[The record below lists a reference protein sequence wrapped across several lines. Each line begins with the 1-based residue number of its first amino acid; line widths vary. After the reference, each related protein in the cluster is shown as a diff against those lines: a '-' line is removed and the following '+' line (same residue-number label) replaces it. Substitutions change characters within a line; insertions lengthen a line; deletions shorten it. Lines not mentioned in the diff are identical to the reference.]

1 MEENFSSILLYIK
14 YDMNK
19 FLVFFIKRLPMIVL
33 FFTVSSF
40 SQTVIVSGEVVDNLG
55 NYLPGVSVLVEGTT
69 NGVSTDFNGAYVL
82 NIKTQNATI
91 IFSYLGFETKNIK
104 VENQK
109 KINVILK
116 ESSDQLDEIQ
126 VVAFSKQ
133 KKNSV
138 IGAIT
143 TLKVSELKQP
153 TSNITNTLAGQIS
166 GLISYQR
173 SGEPGA
179 DNAAFFIRGVTT
191 FGFNNSP
198 LILLDGLQITTSD
211 LARLEP
217 DNIAS
222 FSIMKDATA
231 TSLYGARGANGVV
244 LVTTKIGKKGK
255 AKVSVRYESS
265 MSSPSKINSFL
276 GAVDY
281 MELYNRAQRSR
292 DQSAN
297 LLYSKQ
303 KIEGTRNGLNPNIYP
318 DVDWYSELFKDFAVN
333 KRLNVNI
340 SGGGEVAQYYLSVT
354 NANETGLLKVDP
366 LNNFNNNIDINR
378 SNLRANIN
386 INLSKTTKVAAKF
399 YSLFERYNGPIVG
412 ASDIFYQVAQANP
425 ANFPTTYD
433 TDDATA
439 NFNHTLFGNKGN
451 GGFPNPYAES
461 VRGFKDRF
469 SNTTLA
475 QFKINQDLS
484 FITDGLKLRAMASV
498 RTYTENQNER
508 SFTPFYYGSNETQTP
523 QGVVNS
529 LYQIQEGTEFLND
542 PTIGNN
548 GNSNFYYEAVL
559 EYNKTLKDKHEFG
572 GLLVSYFQE
581 ALNTIGGGNAAFSTL
596 PSRNMGVSGRA
607 SYNYG
612 SRYFGEFNFG
622 YNGSEKFAEKNRF
635 GFFPSVGFGWIIS
648 NEAYFEEK
656 IPSINLLKL
665 KYTYGL
671 VGNDGISSASDRFFY
686 LSDVNLNNG
695 GTGYSFGTNYNN
707 YYNGYIINRYANE
720 NVTWEVA
727 TKTNIGLELGLF
739 NKVNIIA
746 DYFTEQRRNIYME
759 RQYIPETSGLTTSI
773 SSNIGEVK
781 TQGIDL
787 SIDYN
792 HAFSGDF
799 YITAR
804 GNFTYS
810 TNKIEVNGEPEFQ
823 NKNLSRLGYPVNQ
836 QWGYI
841 AERLF
846 VDQEDIDNSPEQFN
860 GFSTINS
867 YLPGDI
873 KYTDINQDGV
883 VNESDQTPIGK
894 PTVPEIVYGFGVSA
908 VYKNFDVSVFMQG
921 SARSSFFINPNDI
934 SPFVNERNALSI
946 IADNHWSE
954 NNPNPNAFWPRL
966 STFEIDNN
974 QKPSTWWLRDGD
986 FLRLKSVEFGYTIPG
1001 KTGEVF
1007 KRAKTRLY
1015 LTGLNLLNFAKFK
1028 LWDPEMAGNGLG
1040 YPPQRVINIG
1050 AQVNF

>member
-1 MEENFSSILLYIK
+1 MHKLRLL
-14 YDMNK
+14 
-19 FLVFFIKRLPMIVL
+19 FLKLLPFVFVL
-33 FFTVSSF
+33 GATFSF
-40 SQTVIVSGEVVDNLG
+40 SQTVIVSGEIVDVSG
-55 NYLPGVSVLVEGTT
+55 NYLPGVSILVEGTT
-69 NGVSTDFNGAYVL
+69 SGASTDFDGKYIINL
-82 NIKTQNATI
+82 KTPNATL
-91 IFSYLGFETKNIK
+91 IFQYLGFETQKIK
-104 VENQK
+104 VGNQK
-109 KINVILK
+109 KINLILK
-116 ESSDQLDEIQ
+116 ESFDQLEEIQ

-138 IGAIT
+138 IGSIT

-153 TSNITNTLAGQIS
+153 TSNITNTLAGKIS

-333 KRLNVNI
+333 KRLNINI

-386 INLSKTTKVAAKF
+386 INLTKTTKVAAKF

-425 ANFPTTYD
+425 ANFPKTYD
-433 TDDATA
+433 TDDTTA

-475 QFKINQDLS
+475 QFQINQDLS

-508 SFTPFYYGSNETQTP
+508 SFKPFYYGSNETQTP

-581 ALNTIGGGNAAFSTL
+581 ALNTIGGGNTAFSTL

-648 NEAYFEEK
+648 NEAYFEEN

-695 GTGYSFGTNYNN
+695 GTGYTFGTNYNN

-787 SIDYN
+787 SMDYN

-823 NKNLSRLGYPVNQ
+823 NKNLSRLGFPVNQ

-860 GFSTINS
+860 GFSTTNS

-873 KYTDINQDGV
+873 KYTDINQDGF
-883 VNESDQTPIGK
+883 VNELDQAPIGK

-908 VYKNFDVSVFMQG
+908 VYKNFDLSIFMQG

-934 SPFVNERNALSI
+934 APFVNERNALSI
-946 IADNHWSE
+946 IANNHWSE

-966 STFEIDNN
+966 STYEIENN
-974 QKPSTWWLRDGD
+974 QKPSSWWLRDGD
-986 FLRLKSVEFGYTIPG
+986 FLRLKSVEFGYTIPE
-1001 KTGEVF
+1001 KTGRVF
-1007 KRAKTRLY
+1007 ETAKTRLY

-1050 AQVNF
+1050 AQINF

>member
-1 MEENFSSILLYIK
+1 
-14 YDMNK
+14 MNK
-19 FLVFFIKRLPMIVL
+19 LRVFFLKLLL
-33 FFTVSSF
+33 FVFILGANFSF
-40 SQTVIVSGEVVDNLG
+40 SQTVIVSGEVVDNIG
-55 NYLPGVSVLVEGTT
+55 NFLPGVSVLVEGTT
-69 NGVSTDFNGAYVL
+69 NGTSTDFDGKYVL
-82 NIKTQNATI
+82 NIKKPNATI
-91 IFSYLGFETKNIK
+91 VFAYLGFESKKIK
-104 VENQK
+104 VGNQK
-109 KINVILK
+109 KINIILK
-116 ESSDQLDEIQ
+116 ESFDQLEEIQ

-138 IGAIT
+138 IGSIT

-153 TSNITNTLAGQIS
+153 TSNITNTLAGKIS

-281 MELYNRAQRSR
+281 MELYNRAQRTR

-333 KRLNVNI
+333 KRLNINI

-354 NANETGLLKVDP
+354 NANETGLLKIDP

-386 INLSKTTKVAAKF
+386 INLTKTTKVAAKF

-425 ANFPTTYD
+425 ANFPKIYASDEATT
-433 TDDATA
+433 

-475 QFKINQDLS
+475 QFQINQDLS

-529 LYQIQEGTEFLND
+529 LYQIQEGTEFLNN
-542 PTIGNN
+542 PTIGNT

-581 ALNTIGGGNAAFSTL
+581 ALNTIGGGNTAFSTL

-648 NEAYFEEK
+648 NEAYFEEN
-656 IPSINLLKL
+656 IPSVNLLKL

-739 NKVNIIA
+739 NKINIIA

-759 RQYIPETSGLTTSI
+759 RQYIPETSGLTNSI

-787 SIDYN
+787 SMDYN

-860 GFSTINS
+860 GFSTTNS

-873 KYTDINQDGV
+873 KYTDINQDGFI
-883 VNESDQTPIGK
+883 NELDQAPIGK

-908 VYKNFDVSVFMQG
+908 VYKDFDLSVFMQG

-934 SPFVNERNALSI
+934 APFVNERNALSI

-966 STFEIDNN
+966 STYEIDNN

-986 FLRLKSVEFGYTIPG
+986 FLRLKSVEFGYTIPK
-1001 KTGEVF
+1001 KTGRVF
-1007 KRAKTRLY
+1007 ESAKTRLY

>member
-1 MEENFSSILLYIK
+1 
-14 YDMNK
+14 MNK
-19 FLVFFIKRLPMIVL
+19 LAVL
-33 FFTVSSF
+33 FLKILPFITLFLTTFSF
-40 SQTVIVSGEVVDNLG
+40 SQTAIVTGEVVDSSG
-55 NYLPGVSVLVEGTT
+55 NYLPGVSIIVEGTT
-69 NGVSTDFNGAYVL
+69 NGISTDFDGKYAI
-82 NIKTQNATI
+82 NIKTSNATLV
-91 IFSYLGFETKNIK
+91 FTYLGFETQKIK
-104 VENQK
+104 VGNENR
-109 KINVILK
+109 INVILK
-116 ESSDQLDEIQ
+116 ESLDQLDEIQ

-138 IGAIT
+138 IGSIT

-153 TSNITNTLAGQIS
+153 TSNITNALAGKIS

-173 SGEPGA
+173 SGEPGQ

-198 LILLDGLQITTSD
+198 LILLDGLQISTSD

-244 LVTTKIGKKGK
+244 LVTTKEGKKGK
-255 AKVSVRYESS
+255 AKVSVRYENSI
-265 MSSPSKINSFL
+265 SSPSQINSFL

-318 DVDWYSELFKDFAVN
+318 DVDWYNELFTDFALN
-333 KRLNVNI
+333 RRFNVNI
-340 SGGGEVAQYYLSVT
+340 NGGGEVAQYYLSVT
-354 NANETGLLKVDP
+354 SAKETGLLKVDP
-366 LNNFNNNIDINR
+366 LNNFNNNIDIDR

-386 INLSKTTKVAAKF
+386 INLTKTTKISAKF
-399 YSLFERYNGPIVG
+399 YSLFERYNGPIVS
-412 ASDIFYQVAQANP
+412 ASDIFYQVSQANP
-425 ANFPTTYD
+425 ANFPKVFEAD
-433 TDDATA
+433 EATA

-451 GGFPNPYAES
+451 GGFSNPYAES

-469 SNTTLA
+469 ANTTLA
-475 QFKINQDLS
+475 QFQIKQDLS

-498 RTYTENQNER
+498 RSYTENQNER
-508 SFTPFYYGSNETQTP
+508 SFTPFYYGANETQTS

-529 LYQIQEGTEFLND
+529 LYQIQEGTEFLNN
-542 PTIGNN
+542 PTVNN
-548 GNSNFYYEAVL
+548 YGNSNFYYEGVL
-559 EYNKTLKDKHEFG
+559 EYNKAVNEKHEFN
-572 GLLVSYFQE
+572 GLMVTYFQE
-581 ALNTIGGGNAAFSTL
+581 ALNTISGGTAFSTL

-607 SYNYG
+607 SYSFD

-622 YNGSEKFAEKNRF
+622 YNGSEKFAKKNRF
-635 GFFPSVGFGWIIS
+635 GFFPSVGLGWIIS
-648 NEAYFEEK
+648 NEPYFEK
-656 IPSINLLKL
+656 NIPSINLLKL

-671 VGNDGISSASDRFFY
+671 VGNDGISSPSDRFFY

-707 YYNGYIINRYANE
+707 YYNGYIVNRYSNE
-720 NVTWEVA
+720 NVTWEIA
-727 TKTNIGLELGLF
+727 TKSNIGLEFGLF
-739 NKVNIIA
+739 NKLTLQA
-746 DYFTEQRRNIYME
+746 DYFTEHRKNIYME
-759 RQYIPETSGLTTSI
+759 RQYIPETSGLTTTI
-773 SSNIGEVK
+773 SSNVGEVK
-781 TQGIDL
+781 TNGVDL
-787 SIDYN
+787 SMDYN
-792 HAFSGDF
+792 YAFNGDF
-799 YITAR
+799 YLTAR

-810 TNKIEVNGEPEFQ
+810 TNKIIVNGEPEFQ
-823 NKNLSRLGYPVNQ
+823 NKNLSRIGYAVNQ
-836 QWGYI
+836 QWGYV

-860 GFSTINS
+860 GFSTTNS

-873 KYTDINQDGV
+873 KYTDINNDGV
-883 VNESDQTPIGK
+883 VNELDQTAIGS
-894 PTVPEIVYGFGVSA
+894 PTVPEVIYGFGVSA
-908 VYKNFDVSVFMQG
+908 VYKNFDLSLFMQG
-921 SARSSFFINPNDI
+921 SAGSSFFINPNDI

-966 STFEIDNN
+966 STYEIENN
-974 QKPSTWWLRDGD
+974 QKSSTWWLRDGD
-986 FLRLKSVEFGYTIPG
+986 FLRLKSVEFGFTIPESA
-1001 KTGEVF
+1001 GEVF
-1007 KRAKTRLY
+1007 QNAKTRIY
-1015 LTGLNLLNFAKFK
+1015 LTGLNLLHFSKFN
-1028 LWDPEMAGNGLG
+1028 LWDPESAGNGLG

>member
-1 MEENFSSILLYIK
+1 MSKLRLL
-14 YDMNK
+14 
-19 FLVFFIKRLPMIVL
+19 FLKLVPVVFVFLTTLVCA
-33 FFTVSSF
+33 
-40 SQTVIVSGEVVDNLG
+40 QTVLVSGEVVDDIG
-55 NYLPGVSVLVEGTT
+55 NFLPGVSVVVKGTA
-69 NGVSTDFNGAYVL
+69 NGTSTDFDGKYVL
-82 NIKTQNATI
+82 NIKTPNATI
-91 IFSYLGFETKNIK
+91 TFSYLGYASQEII
-104 VENQK
+104 VAAQK

-116 ESSDQLDEIQ
+116 ESFDQLDEIQ

-138 IGAIT
+138 IGSIT

-255 AKVSVRYESS
+255 AKVSVRYENS

-318 DVDWYSELFKDFAVN
+318 DVDWYRELFKDFALN

-340 SGGGEVAQYYLSVT
+340 NGGGEVAQYYLSVT

-366 LNNFNNNIDINR
+366 LNNFNSNININR

-399 YSLFERYNGPIVG
+399 YSLFERYNGPIVS
-412 ASDIFYQVAQANP
+412 ASDIFYQVSQANP
-425 ANFPTTYD
+425 ANFPKTYD
-433 TDDATA
+433 PDEATA

-461 VRGFKDRF
+461 VRGYKDRF

-484 FITDGLKLRAMASV
+484 FITEGLKLRAMASV
-498 RTYTENQNER
+498 RTYTESQNER
-508 SFTPFYYGSNETQTP
+508 SYTPFYYGSNETQTP
-523 QGVVNS
+523 EGVVNA
-529 LYQIQEGTEFLND
+529 LYQIQEGTEFLNP
-542 PTIGNN
+542 PTLGNN

-559 EYNKTLKDKHEFG
+559 EYNKTVKEKHEFG

-581 ALNTIGGGNAAFSTL
+581 ALNTISGGNPAFSTL
-596 PSRNMGVSGRA
+596 PSRNTGVSGRA
-607 SYNYG
+607 AYNYG

-622 YNGSEKFAEKNRF
+622 YNGSEKFAKKNRF

-648 NEAYFEEK
+648 NEAYFEEN
-656 IPSINLLKL
+656 IPSVNLLKL
-665 KYTYGL
+665 RYTYGL

-686 LSDVNLNNG
+686 LSDVNINNR
-695 GTGYSFGTNYNN
+695 GTGYSFGSNYNN
-707 YYNGYIINRYANE
+707 YYNGYVVNRYANE
-720 NVTWEVA
+720 SVTWEVA
-727 TKTNIGLELGLF
+727 TKTNYGLELGLF
-739 NKVNIIA
+739 NKINIIA
-746 DYFTEQRRNIYME
+746 DYFTEKRRNIYME

-773 SSNIGEVK
+773 DSNIGEVF

-810 TNKIEVNGEPEFQ
+810 TNEIVANGEPEFQ

-836 QWGYI
+836 QWGYV

-846 VDQEDIDNSPEQFN
+846 VDQEDINNSPEQFN
-860 GFSTINS
+860 GFSTTNS

-883 VNESDQTPIGK
+883 INESDQTPIGK
-894 PTVPEIVYGFGVSA
+894 PNVPEIVYGFGVSA
-908 VYKNFDVSVFMQG
+908 VYKDFDLSLFMQG

-954 NNPNPNAFWPRL
+954 NNPDPNAFWPRL
-966 STFEIDNN
+966 STYEIDNN

-986 FLRLKSVEFGYTIPG
+986 FLRLKSVEFGYTIPR
-1001 KTGEVF
+1001 KTGRVF
-1007 KRAKTRLY
+1007 ESAKTRLY

>member
-1 MEENFSSILLYIK
+1 
-14 YDMNK
+14 MNVFK
-19 FLVFFIKRLPMIVL
+19 KLSLKLVQSFIVL
-33 FFTVSSF
+33 CALTLF
-40 SQTVIVSGEVVDNLG
+40 SQSIIKGEVYDNLG
-55 NYLPGVSVLVEGTT
+55 NPLPGVAIIVEGTT
-69 NGVSTDFNGAYVL
+69 NGTETDFDGNYIINVK
-82 NIKTQNATI
+82 KTNATLV
-91 IFSYLGFETKNIK
+91 FSYLGYETKK
-104 VENQK
+104 VKVGSQK

-116 ESSDQLDEIQ
+116 ESLDQLDEIQ
-126 VVAFSKQ
+126 IVAFSKQ

-138 IGAIT
+138 IGSIT
-143 TLKVSELKQP
+143 TLKASEIKQP
-153 TSNITNTLAGQIS
+153 TSNITNTLAGKIS

-173 SGEPGA
+173 SGEPGK

-198 LILLDGLQITTSD
+198 LILLDGLQITASD

-244 LVTTKIGKKGK
+244 LVTTKEGKKGK

-265 MSSPSKINSFL
+265 ISSPSKINSFL

-292 DQSAN
+292 DQSAT

-303 KIEGTRNGLNPNIYP
+303 KIEGTRGSLNSNIYP
-318 DVDWYSELFKDFAVN
+318 DVDWYNELFTDYALNRRF
-333 KRLNVNI
+333 NVNI
-340 SGGGEVAQYYLSVT
+340 NGGGEVAQYYLSVT
-354 NANETGLLKVDP
+354 SANETGLLKVDP

-378 SNLRANIN
+378 SNLRANVN
-386 INLSKTTKVAAKF
+386 INLTKTTKVSAKF
-399 YSLFERYNGPIVG
+399 YSLFERYNGPIVS

-425 ANFPTTYD
+425 ANFPKVYEADEVTK
-433 TDDATA
+433 
-439 NFNHTLFGNKGN
+439 NFNHILFGNKGN
-451 GGFPNPYAES
+451 GSFANPYAES

-469 SNTTLA
+469 ANTTLA
-475 QFKINQDLS
+475 QFQIKQDLN
-484 FITDGLKLRAMASV
+484 FITEGLKLRAMASV

-508 SFTPFYYGSNETQTP
+508 SFTPFFYGANEVLTP

-529 LYQIQEGTEFLND
+529 LYQIQEGTEFLNN
-542 PTIGNN
+542 PTVNN
-548 GNSNFYYEAVL
+548 YGNSNFYYEAVL
-559 EYNKTLKDKHEFG
+559 EYNKTVNEKHEFG
-572 GLLVSYFQE
+572 GLLVNYFQE
-581 ALNTIGGGNAAFSTL
+581 ALNTIGGNTAFSTL

-607 SYNYG
+607 SYSFD

-635 GFFPSVGFGWIIS
+635 GFFPSVGLGWIIS
-648 NEAYFEEK
+648 NEPYFEK
-656 IPSINLLKL
+656 NIPSVNLFKL

-695 GTGYSFGTNYNN
+695 GTGYSFGSNYNN
-707 YYNGYIINRYANE
+707 FYNGYIINRYANDD
-720 NVTWEVA
+720 VTWEVA
-727 TKTNIGLELGLF
+727 TKSNIGLELGLF
-739 NKVNIIA
+739 NKINIQA
-746 DYFTEQRRNIYME
+746 DYFTEHRKNIYME
-759 RQYIPETSGLTTSI
+759 RQYIPETSGLTTTI

-781 TQGIDL
+781 TKGIDL
-787 SIDYN
+787 SLDYN
-792 HAFSGDF
+792 QAFSGEF
-799 YITAR
+799 YLTAR

-810 TNKIEVNGEPEFQ
+810 TNKILVNGEPEFQ
-823 NKNLSRLGYPVNQ
+823 HKNLSRIGHPVNQ

-846 VDQEDIDNSPEQFN
+846 VDQEDINNSPDQFN
-860 GFSTINS
+860 GLLSNS

-873 KYTDINQDGV
+873 KYKDVNNDGV
-883 VNESDQTPIGK
+883 INESDQTPIGK

-908 VYKNFDVSVFMQG
+908 VYKNLDFSIFMQG
-921 SARSSFFINPNDI
+921 SAGSSFFINPNDI

-946 IADNHWSE
+946 IANNHWSE
-954 NNPNPNAFWPRL
+954 NNPDPNAFWPRL
-966 STFEIDNN
+966 STYAIDNN

-986 FLRLKSVEFGYTIPG
+986 FLRLKSVEIGFTIPETAG
-1001 KTGEVF
+1001 KVF
-1007 KRAKTRLY
+1007 KNAKTRVY
-1015 LTGLNLLNFAKFK
+1015 ATGLNLLHFSKFD

-1040 YPPQRVINIG
+1040 YPPQRVINFG
-1050 AQVNF
+1050 AQINF

>member
-1 MEENFSSILLYIK
+1 
-14 YDMNK
+14 MNK
-19 FLVFFIKRLPMIVL
+19 LRVFFLKLLL
-33 FFTVSSF
+33 FVFILGANFSF
-40 SQTVIVSGEVVDNLG
+40 SQTVIVLGEVVDNIG
-55 NYLPGVSVLVEGTT
+55 NFLPGVSVLVEGTT
-69 NGVSTDFNGAYVL
+69 NGTSTDFDGKYVL
-82 NIKTQNATI
+82 NIKKPNATI
-91 IFSYLGFETKNIK
+91 VFAYLGFESKKIK
-104 VENQK
+104 VGNQK
-109 KINVILK
+109 KINIILK
-116 ESSDQLDEIQ
+116 ESFDQLEEIQ

-138 IGAIT
+138 IGSIT

-153 TSNITNTLAGQIS
+153 TSNITNTLAGKIS

-281 MELYNRAQRSR
+281 MELYNRAQRTR

-333 KRLNVNI
+333 KRLNINI

-354 NANETGLLKVDP
+354 NANETGLLKIDP

-386 INLSKTTKVAAKF
+386 INLTKTTKVAAKF

-425 ANFPTTYD
+425 ANFPKIYASDEATT
-433 TDDATA
+433 

-475 QFKINQDLS
+475 QFQINQDLS
-484 FITDGLKLRAMASV
+484 FIADGLKLRAMASV

-529 LYQIQEGTEFLND
+529 LYQIQEGTEFLNN
-542 PTIGNN
+542 PTIGNT

-581 ALNTIGGGNAAFSTL
+581 ALNTIGGGNTAFSTL

-648 NEAYFEEK
+648 NEAYFEEN
-656 IPSINLLKL
+656 IPSVNLLKL

-739 NKVNIIA
+739 NKINIIA

-759 RQYIPETSGLTTSI
+759 RQYIPETSGLTNSI

-787 SIDYN
+787 SMDYN

-860 GFSTINS
+860 GFSTTNS

-873 KYTDINQDGV
+873 KYTDINQDGFI
-883 VNESDQTPIGK
+883 NELDQAPIGK

-908 VYKNFDVSVFMQG
+908 VYKDFDLSVFMQG

-934 SPFVNERNALSI
+934 APFVNERNALSI

-966 STFEIDNN
+966 STYEIDNN

-986 FLRLKSVEFGYTIPG
+986 FLRLKSVEFGYTIPK
-1001 KTGEVF
+1001 KTGRVF
-1007 KRAKTRLY
+1007 ESAKTRLY

-1050 AQVNF
+1050 AQVIF

>member
-1 MEENFSSILLYIK
+1 
-14 YDMNK
+14 MNK
-19 FLVFFIKRLPMIVL
+19 
-33 FFTVSSF
+33 
-40 SQTVIVSGEVVDNLG
+40 
-55 NYLPGVSVLVEGTT
+55 
-69 NGVSTDFNGAYVL
+69 
-82 NIKTQNATI
+82 
-91 IFSYLGFETKNIK
+91 
-104 VENQK
+104 
-109 KINVILK
+109 
-116 ESSDQLDEIQ
+116 
-126 VVAFSKQ
+126 
-133 KKNSV
+133 
-138 IGAIT
+138 
-143 TLKVSELKQP
+143 
-153 TSNITNTLAGQIS
+153 
-166 GLISYQR
+166 
-173 SGEPGA
+173 
-179 DNAAFFIRGVTT
+179 
-191 FGFNNSP
+191 
-198 LILLDGLQITTSD
+198 
-211 LARLEP
+211 
-217 DNIAS
+217 
-222 FSIMKDATA
+222 
-231 TSLYGARGANGVV
+231 
-244 LVTTKIGKKGK
+244 
-255 AKVSVRYESS
+255 
-265 MSSPSKINSFL
+265 
-276 GAVDY
+276 
-281 MELYNRAQRSR
+281 
-292 DQSAN
+292 
-297 LLYSKQ
+297 
-303 KIEGTRNGLNPNIYP
+303 
-318 DVDWYSELFKDFAVN
+318 
-333 KRLNVNI
+333 
-340 SGGGEVAQYYLSVT
+340 
-354 NANETGLLKVDP
+354 
-366 LNNFNNNIDINR
+366 
-378 SNLRANIN
+378 
-386 INLSKTTKVAAKF
+386 
-399 YSLFERYNGPIVG
+399 
-412 ASDIFYQVAQANP
+412 
-425 ANFPTTYD
+425 
-433 TDDATA
+433 
-439 NFNHTLFGNKGN
+439 
-451 GGFPNPYAES
+451 
-461 VRGFKDRF
+461 
-469 SNTTLA
+469 
-475 QFKINQDLS
+475 
-484 FITDGLKLRAMASV
+484 
-498 RTYTENQNER
+498 
-508 SFTPFYYGSNETQTP
+508 
-523 QGVVNS
+523 
-529 LYQIQEGTEFLND
+529 
-542 PTIGNN
+542 
-548 GNSNFYYEAVL
+548 
-559 EYNKTLKDKHEFG
+559 KTLKDKHEFG

-581 ALNTIGGGNAAFSTL
+581 ALNTIGGGNTAFSTL

-648 NEAYFEEK
+648 NEAYFEEN

-695 GTGYSFGTNYNN
+695 GTGYTFGTNYNN

-787 SIDYN
+787 SMDYN

-860 GFSTINS
+860 GFSTTNS

-873 KYTDINQDGV
+873 KYTDINQDGF
-883 VNESDQTPIGK
+883 VNELDQAPIGK

-908 VYKNFDVSVFMQG
+908 VYKNFDLSVFMQG

-934 SPFVNERNALSI
+934 APFVNERNALSI

-966 STFEIDNN
+966 STYEIDNN

-1001 KTGEVF
+1001 TTGKVF
-1007 KRAKTRLY
+1007 ESAKTRLY

>member
-1 MEENFSSILLYIK
+1 
-14 YDMNK
+14 MNK
-19 FLVFFIKRLPMIVL
+19 LRVFFLKLLL
-33 FFTVSSF
+33 FVFILGANFSF
-40 SQTVIVSGEVVDNLG
+40 SQTVIVSGEVVDNIG
-55 NYLPGVSVLVEGTT
+55 NFLPGVSVLVEGTT
-69 NGVSTDFNGAYVL
+69 NGTSTDFDGKYVL
-82 NIKTQNATI
+82 NIKKPNATI
-91 IFSYLGFETKNIK
+91 VFAYLGFESKKIK
-104 VENQK
+104 VGNQK
-109 KINVILK
+109 KINIILK
-116 ESSDQLDEIQ
+116 ESFDQLEEIQ

-138 IGAIT
+138 IGSIT

-153 TSNITNTLAGQIS
+153 TSNITNTLAGKIS

-281 MELYNRAQRSR
+281 MELYNRAQRTR

-333 KRLNVNI
+333 KRLNINI

-354 NANETGLLKVDP
+354 NANETGLLKIDP

-386 INLSKTTKVAAKF
+386 INLTKTTKVAAKF

-425 ANFPTTYD
+425 ANFPKIYASDEATT
-433 TDDATA
+433 

-451 GGFPNPYAES
+451 GGFSNPYAES

-475 QFKINQDLS
+475 QFQINQDLS

-529 LYQIQEGTEFLND
+529 LYQIQEGTEFLNN
-542 PTIGNN
+542 PTIGNT

-581 ALNTIGGGNAAFSTL
+581 ALNTIGGGNTAFSTL

-648 NEAYFEEK
+648 NEAYFEEN
-656 IPSINLLKL
+656 IPSVNLLKL

-739 NKVNIIA
+739 NKINIIA

-759 RQYIPETSGLTTSI
+759 RQYIPETSGLTNSI

-787 SIDYN
+787 SMDYN

-860 GFSTINS
+860 GFSTTNS

-873 KYTDINQDGV
+873 KYTDINQDGFI
-883 VNESDQTPIGK
+883 NELDQAPIGK

-908 VYKNFDVSVFMQG
+908 VYKDFDLSVFMQG

-934 SPFVNERNALSI
+934 APFVNERNALSI

-966 STFEIDNN
+966 STYEIENN

-986 FLRLKSVEFGYTIPG
+986 FLRLKSVEFGYTIPK
-1001 KTGEVF
+1001 KTGRVF
-1007 KRAKTRLY
+1007 ESAKTRLY